1 VVDTLCD
8 RTRPQNAPVTCFYLD
23 FAARNEQSAT
33 NVLGSLLKQML
44 SGTGRIPE
52 EIWQTLQ
59 EQKESVS
66 GRRPQLVGIVKML
79 QLITSSQR
87 TYMCIDA
94 LDECTTAQRFR
105 LFDSLKEI
113 LDKSPSARVFVTGR
127 PHIRAEVANRLAGRV
142 ASVAVGPTRTDI
154 VSYLRFRLSHDETP
168 DAMDESLEADIL
180 KKIPENTSEMCVE
193 GANGA
198 QNPIPHY
205 WLIDVLR
212 FLLASLNI
220 ESILQEST
228 VHRRRERL
236 SKITDGLGLGDAY
249 DATIERIKMQDGDKS
264 TLGMGALMWISHAE
278 RPLKVDEL
286 CYALAVELG
295 SADFN
300 PQNLPSIS
308 TLLSCCQGLI
318 TVDKEASTVRLIHF
332 TLKEYLC
339 VHPGIFGRHHSI
351 MAEICLTYLNSE
363 KVKALFT
370 HPSPFILDTPFLEYC
385 SLYWGAHARRDFSNH
400 ARSLALERLQDY
412 DSHISAI
419 PLLAQVRYL
428 DDWRPGMG
436 FQFTGLHYAS
446 FFGIAAGVIALIGME
461 GYDINKGDFWGHTP
475 LAWAAVGG
483 HEGVVKILL
492 QQAEINPDKADNYG
506 NTPLTQA
513 AWRGHEGIVK
523 VLLERGQ
530 VNPDRVGRCGGTPL
544 SHAARGGY
552 EGVVKVL
559 LERGEVNPDRPDNYG
574 DTPLLHA
581 SSGGYERVVTVLL
594 ERGGVNPDRLGNTG
608 LTPLQVAAWGGHE
621 GVVGV
626 LLDRGEVDSDRRDNY
641 GRTPLRIAALC
652 GHEGVAKVLLERGE
666 VNPDR
671 PDNDGL
677 TPLQSAAQRGH
688 EGVVKVLLERSE
700 VDPDKL
706 DNYGLTPLQSAAKR
720 GHEGVVK
727 VLLERGKVS
736 PDKLDNRGE
745 TALLK
750 ATRYGHEKVVKIL
763 LALVVINPD
772 KPNHHGSTPLLL
784 AAQYGYENMVKML
797 LGRQEVNPNR
807 RDNDGDTPL
816 LCAAYDG
823 HEGVVKILLE
833 TERVNPDNTNHAG
846 QTPLMCAVGNGHKGV
861 VELLKLHQV
870 APHVTPLGPGDTT
883 R

>member
-1 VVDTLCD
+1 
-8 RTRPQNAPVTCFYLD
+8 
-23 FAARNEQSAT
+23 
-33 NVLGSLLKQML
+33 VLGSLLKQML

-52 EIWQTLQ
+52 EIWQALQ
-59 EQKESVS
+59 EQKEAVS

-94 LDECTTAQRFR
+94 LDECTTAQRFK

-113 LDKSPSARVFVTGR
+113 LDKSPSTRVFVTGR
-127 PHIRAEVANRLAGRV
+127 PHIRAEVAKRLAGRV
-142 ASVAVGPTRTDI
+142 TSVDVGPTRNDI

-193 GANGA
+193 GVNGA

-300 PQNLPSIS
+300 PQNVPSIS

-318 TVDKEASTVRLIHF
+318 TVDKEAPTVRLIHF

-339 VHPGIFGRHHSI
+339 AHPGLFGRHHSI

-363 KVKALFT
+363 KVKALST
-370 HPSPFILDTPFLEYC
+370 GPSPFILDTPFLEYC
-385 SLYWGAHARRDFSNH
+385 SLHWGAHARRDFSDY
-400 ARSLALERLQDY
+400 ARSLALELLQDY

-419 PLLAQVRYL
+419 SLLAQVRYL
-428 DDWRPGMG
+428 RDWRPGMNL
-436 FQFTGLHYAS
+436 QFTGLHCAS
-446 FFGIAAGVIALIGME
+446 FFGIAEGVIALIGME
-461 GYDINKGDFWGHTP
+461 SCDINKGDFWGDTP
-475 LAWAAVGG
+475 LALAAQNG
-483 HEGVVKILL
+483 HEGVVEILL
-492 QQAEINPDKADNYG
+492 RHAEVNPDKPDNYG
-506 NTPLTQA
+506 
-513 AWRGHEGIVK
+513 H
-523 VLLERGQ
+523 
-530 VNPDRVGRCGGTPL
+530 TPL
-544 SHAARGGY
+544 SHAARGGH
-552 EGVVKVL
+552 EEVVKVL

-581 SSGGYERVVTVLL
+581 ARGGYERVVTVLL
-594 ERGGVNPDRLGNTG
+594 ERGEVNPDRPGC
-608 LTPLQVAAWGGHE
+608 
-621 GVVGV
+621 
-626 LLDRGEVDSDRRDNY
+626 Y
-641 GRTPLRIAALC
+641 GRTPLLRAAS
-652 GHEGVAKVLLERGE
+652 GGYEGVVTVLLERGE
-666 VNPDR
+666 VNPDK
-671 PDNDGL
+671 P
-677 TPLQSAAQRGH
+677 
-688 EGVVKVLLERSE
+688 
-700 VDPDKL
+700 
-706 DNYGLTPLQSAAKR
+706 DNYGRTPLLYAAKS
-720 GHEGVVK
+720 GCEGVVK
-727 VLLERGKVS
+727 VLLERGQVN
-736 PDKLDNRGE
+736 PDKADSYGDTPLLHAASRGYDGVVKVLLKWGEVNLNGQDNGGD

-750 ATRYGHEKVVKIL
+750 ATRRGHEKVVRIL
-763 LALVVINPD
+763 LAQVMVNPD

-784 AAQYGYENMVKML
+784 AAQYGHENLVKML
-797 LGRQEVNPNR
+797 LGRQDVNLDK
-807 RDNDGDTPL
+807 RDTDGDTPL
-816 LCAAYDG
+816 SCAAYDG

-833 TERVNPDNTNHAG
+833 SGRVNPNNTNNAG
-846 QTPLMCAVGNGHKGV
+846 QTPRMSAVRNGHESV
-861 VELLKLHQV
+861 IELLSFTKR
-870 APHVTPLGPGDTT
+870 PPMSPP
-883 R
+883 